1 MFKLLHLKLRLNLH
15 ITLKL
20 PIQVRS
26 SEIRAV
32 EKPIMNLKSR
42 IINFIKTD
50 IWRVRKKD
58 LSRMKYIF
66 IKQLRILLLA
76 TRRFGQDQCPLQASA
91 LTFYSILSIVPLV
104 AMAFGI
110 AKGFGFQNLLEK
122 QLLEKFPGQEEVM
135 TRIFDF
141 ARSLLE
147 NTKGG
152 MIAGIGIVFLLWTV
166 IKLLSHIE
174 GSLNDI
180 WEIKTPRTYVRKF
193 SDYLS
198 IILIS
203 PILVIMSSSVSVFI
217 TTQIALITEKVALI
231 GVFSPVIFVM
241 LKLLPY
247 CLVWILF
254 IFTYI
259 LMPNTRVNFSSGFV
273 AGIIAGTIYQIA
285 QLSYIYFQ
293 VAMARYNAIY
303 GSFAALPLF
312 LIWIQLSWMIVL
324 FGAEISFSYQYVD
337 TYEFEPD
344 CRQISPAFKTLLTL
358 NIAHLV
364 ISTFSKGGMPLTASN
379 ISYTLEIPIR
389 LVQQI
394 LDELGE
400 AGIFSNSD
408 TKENKELAY
417 QPARDINTITIKSI
431 IDALDQKGVDNI
443 PVAQTA
449 ELKSISEVL
458 KLFSDEIKTSPAN
471 RLLKDI

>member
-1 MFKLLHLKLRLNLH
+1 M
-15 ITLKL
+15 
-20 PIQVRS
+20 
-26 SEIRAV
+26 
-32 EKPIMNLKSR
+32 
-42 IINFIKTD
+42 INFIKTD
-50 IWRVRKKD
+50 IWRIREKD
-58 LSRMKYIF
+58 LSRMKYFF
-66 IKQLRILLLA
+66 IKQLRILILA

-135 TRIFDF
+135 LRIFDF
-141 ARSLLE
+141 AHSLLE
-147 NTKGG
+147 NTKEGV
-152 MIAGIGIVFLLWTV
+152 IVGIGVAFLFWTV
-166 IKLLSHIE
+166 IKLLSNIE

-203 PILVIMSSSVSVFI
+203 PILVIMSSSATVFI
-217 TTQIALITEKVALI
+217 TTQITLITEKVALI
-231 GVFSPVIFVM
+231 GMFSPVIFVF

-273 AGIIAGTIYQIA
+273 AGILAGTIYQIA
-285 QLSYIYFQ
+285 QLAYIYFQ

-344 CRQISPAFKTLLTL
+344 CRQISPAFKRLLTL
-358 NIAHLV
+358 NIAHLI
-364 ISTFSKGGMPLTASN
+364 ISTFSKKGMPLTASK
-379 ISYTLEIPIR
+379 ISQALEIPIR

-394 LDELGE
+394 LDELVE
-400 AGIFSNSD
+400 SRFFSN
-408 TKENKELAY
+408 TEIKEYNALAY
-417 QPARDINTITIKSI
+417 QPACDINIITIKSI
-431 IDALDQKGVDNI
+431 IEALDQKGVDNI
-443 PVAQTA
+443 PIAQTA
-449 ELKSISEVL
+449 ELKSLSEVL
-458 KLFSDEIKTSPAN
+458 KLFSDEIDKLPEN